1 MRNNLGTVDEA
12 DPFVLFMRERGRSVW
27 AAPSF
32 TTVSMLEIV
41 KECSGTTDEW
51 TSVAYGIF
59 AFWCTLYPQTA
70 TPIHTFHE
78 VMAAAQAYG
87 VAYDPD
93 NSVVSRAS

>member
-1 MRNNLGTVDEA
+1 MDFPEEMSISKVDMRYNLGTVDEA

-41 KECSGTTDEW
+41 KKCGGNKNEL

-59 AFWCTLYPQTA
+59 AFWCIHYPQT
-70 TPIHTFHE
+70 
-78 VMAAAQAYG
+78 G
-87 VAYDPD
+87 RSDGD
-93 NSVVSRAS
+93 CR